1 MYNVTKIFH
10 VPVGH
15 RLSMHK
21 GLCKNIHGHN
31 LKIEVG
37 VSCFKLNDN
46 DMVIDFS
53 DLKEIVNKYLE
64 DWDHTLILNS
74 RDDMTDYA
82 QKNSKTFFIAG
93 DPTAENL
100 CSYLFARISGE
111 LRITQK
117 TLVLNF
123 IRIWENDDSYAE
135 YNGEGIMSERTDW
148 LDEKWGSLNKVEI

>member
-1 MYNVTKIFH
+1 MYSVTKTFR

-15 RLSMHK
+15 RLSKHK

-31 LKIEVG
+31 LKIEVR

-53 DLKEIVNKYLE
+53 DLKEIVSKYLE
-64 DWDHTLILNS
+64 YWDHTLLLNS
-74 RDDMTDYA
+74 RDELVNSL
-82 QKNSKTFFIAG
+82 QKTNKISFVAG

-100 CSYLFARISGE
+100 CKYLFTRISGE
-111 LRITQK
+111 LEIIHPLLLK
-117 TLVLNF
+117 VNF

-135 YNGEGIMSERTDW
+135 YNGE
-148 LDEKWGSLNKVEI
+148 V